1 MGVSWVVRRS
11 WDQAL
16 GRSMLRWQMEI
27 QSAEVKAWRP
37 GGAALRLQDG
47 YMVRP
52 GMCIRASLD
61 GYGGYRR
68 ARPCK
73 SGRSGTP
80 RLHPLTIQIR
90 SEDGALAQCLSW
102 KAPCTTHHGIA
113 PIKPQ
118 KEKSCKAGL
127 QSLAAL
133 VVTLTVGA
141 PFCTLTGSTAHR
153 RRPGPSTTYLC
164 SSETSVGDSR
174 RPDFFRAVLRVL
186 AAQQGK
192 VEKTEERT

>member
-1 MGVSWVVRRS
+1 MRTGIRGDTKCGSKS
-11 WDQAL
+11 LA
-16 GRSMLRWQMEI
+16 
-27 QSAEVKAWRP
+27 P
-37 GGAALRLQDG
+37 GGAPLRLQDG
-47 YMVRP
+47 YMVRH

-127 QSLAAL
+127 QSLA
-133 VVTLTVGA
+133 GW
-141 PFCTLTGSTAHR
+141 GSLSPSEPRSAH
-153 RRPGPSTTYLC
+153 
-164 SSETSVGDSR
+164 
-174 RPDFFRAVLRVL
+174 
-186 AAQQGK
+186 
-192 VEKTEERT
+192 